1 MISKQEKAFRD
12 ADFNS
17 NTDPNQIGYKVGE
30 KFDQA
35 GLPNPYIEDQDEID
49 PVDDPTNQG
58 RDGRGLP
65 TTFGLSTPAETTLA
79 NHEQPDSRLTEVR
92 RDVGELATAGK

>member
-1 MISKQEKAFRD
+1 MISKEMKAFRD

-17 NTDPNQIGYKVGE
+17 NTNPKTIGYNVGE
-30 KFDQA
+30 KFDEA

-49 PVDDPTNQG
+49 PINDPTNKG

-65 TTFGLSTPAETTLA
+65 TEFGVSTPAETTLT
-79 NHEQPDSRLTEVR
+79 NHERPESRLAVVR
-92 RDVGELATAGK
+92 QDVGEVAVDAK

>member
-17 NTDPNQIGYKVGE
+17 NTEPSKIGYEVGQ
-30 KFDQA
+30 KFDDA

-49 PVDDPTNQG
+49 PVNDPTNQG

-65 TTFGLSTPAETTLA
+65 TTFGVTSPNQVTLA
-79 NHEQPDSRLTEVR
+79 NREQPESHLTETATEL
-92 RDVGELATAGK
+92 GEVATATK

>member
-17 NTDPNQIGYKVGE
+17 NTKPGDIDYKVGE
-30 KFDQA
+30 QFDKA

-49 PVDDPTNQG
+49 PVGDPTNQG

-65 TTFGLSTPAETTLA
+65 TEFGIVAETNTTTIAKPVTKKTDLA
-79 NHEQPDSRLTEVR
+79 KV
-92 RDVGELATAGK
+92 A

>member
-1 MISKQEKAFRD
+1 MISKQMKAFRD

-17 NTDPNQIGYKVGE
+17 NVNPKDIDYEVGE
-30 KFDQA
+30 KFDKA

-49 PVDDPTNQG
+49 PVNDPTNKG

-65 TTFGLSTPAETTLA
+65 TEFGVTAVNNTTLA
-79 NHEQPDSRLTEVR
+79 KAPVKKLDLVK
-92 RDVGELATAGK
+92 AA